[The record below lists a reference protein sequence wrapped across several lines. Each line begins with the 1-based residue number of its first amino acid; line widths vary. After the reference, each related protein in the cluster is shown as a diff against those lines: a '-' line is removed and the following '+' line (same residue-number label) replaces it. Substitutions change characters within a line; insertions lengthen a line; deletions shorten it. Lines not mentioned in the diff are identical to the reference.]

1 MKTNHYLLLRLLCVI
16 LGVTWVL
23 VMNMNMR
30 HLAEYSGSSSGTS
43 VHTSA
48 VTCTEKLDKLDQF
61 FDQRRE
67 ARSKALTENINHENW
82 DWYEPE
88 SVCLSEERFG
98 SDQRHVAFGDGTF

>member
-1 MKTNHYLLLRLLCVI
+1 M
-16 LGVTWVL
+16 L

-30 HLAEYSGSSSGTS
+30 HLADPGSSSETS

-48 VTCTEKLDKLDQF
+48 VSCTDKLVKLDQH
-61 FDQRRE
+61 FDQRRD

>member
-1 MKTNHYLLLRLLCVI
+1 M
-16 LGVTWVL
+16 L
-23 VMNMNMR
+23 VMSMR